1 MPNMADR
8 WVSDCVCHVLCRFD
22 YNEKMVIAGWV
33 VWWIT
38 FLWTIGCLKTQ
49 MFFHKHMLI
58 EEAEGKPTY
67 LWKSETNAMRVVTY
81 GLLSGVIL
89 FYVYPSLPKLLL
101 VFLFPLVY
109 FIGNLY
115 RQKTIRDELN
125 RRKND

>member
-33 VWWIT
+33 VWSIALMWS
-38 FLWTIGCLKTQ
+38 IGSFFTL
-49 MFFHKHMLI
+49 MDFHKQMLI
-58 EEAEGKPTY
+58 AEAEGKPVY
-67 LWKSETNAMRVVTY
+67 LWQALKMKMRILTY
-81 GLLSGVIL
+81 GLLTGVIL
-89 FYVYPSLPKLLL
+89 FYLYPSWQKLLL
-101 VFLFPLVY
+101 VFSFPLFY

-115 RQKTIRDELN
+115 QQKIIRDELN